1 MPAVAQAF
9 GLDRFNGRPSATEN
23 RKMSEPEH
31 AGIGT

>member
-9 GLDRFNGRPSATEN
+9 GLDRFNGRPSAEN
-23 RKMSEPEH
+23 RKMPEPEH